1 MCLAEVVAA
10 QISWVVL
17 AVSLDIEM
25 AYQKHGVD
33 GSIFSD
39 VFHILTM
46 FLASKYL
53 IGDE

>member
-1 MCLAEVVAA
+1 MYLAEVVAA

-17 AVSLDIEM
+17 AVSLDIEV
-25 AYQKHGVD
+25 AYQKRGVD
-33 GSIFSD
+33 GSIFND
-39 VFHILTM
+39 VLHILTM